1 MKTGVVLEGGAS
13 RGVFTTGVVDV
24 FLEKGL
30 TFDYCIGVSAGAG
43 NAMNY
48 KSGQRRRIYTL
59 TADTSSRSYFGFG
72 QIRRSH
78 RFLNLEYLYDTLS
91 HEGTLP
97 FDFDAYFRNPMVCE
111 YVLTNCQTGQAEYIR
126 ENGDR
131 QRLLMAVKASCAMP
145 GLCRP
150 YNIGGQHYL
159 DGGITDPMPAGRAI
173 KQGCDRIVLVMTKPV
188 ANLRPADYSRM
199 RPLMYRLYGRDFPAL
214 YEALMHRAQQY
225 FAQLAQISE
234 WEQEGK
240 VFVIRPRFCDIK
252 VLEKDRDK
260 LRHYYNHGRAVALER
275 YPALLEYLTAGKNN
289 DCQGI

>member
-1 MKTGVVLEGGAS
+1 MKTGLVLEGGAS
-13 RGVFTTGVVDV
+13 RGVFTTGVIDV

-48 KSGQRRRIYTL
+48 KAGQKRRIYRL

-72 QIRRSH
+72 QVRRT
-78 RFLNLEYLYDTLS
+78 RRLLNLEYLYDTLS
-91 HEGTLP
+91 HEGALP
-97 FDFDAYFRNPMVCE
+97 FDFDAYFQNPMDCE
-111 YVLTNCQTGQAEYIR
+111 FVLTNCQTGQAEYVR

-145 GLCRP
+145 GLCHP
-150 YNIGGQHYL
+150 YQIGGQFYL
-159 DGGITDPMPAGRAI
+159 DGGIADPVPVARAMQ
-173 KQGCDRIVLVMTKPV
+173 QGCDQIVLVMTKPA
-188 ANLRPADYSRM
+188 ANLRPAYYSRM
-199 RPLMYRLYGRDFPAL
+199 RLLMYRLYGKEYPAL
-214 YEALMHRAQQY
+214 YEALMQRAQRY
-225 FAQLAQISE
+225 AAQLAQISA

-260 LRHYYNHGRAVALER
+260 LRHYYNHGRAMAR
-275 YPALLEYLTAGKNN
+275 GQYPLLQEYL
-289 DCQGI
+289 Q